1 MKTILAG
8 VAVIAVLSG
17 CASVTGRGLV
27 PGQSTAQNVQAL
39 MGKPAEQLKA
49 ADGDTIWFYPN
60 QPFGRTTYAVRVAP
74 DGRVRSVEQ
83 VLTEEN
89 VRKLVPGVTTR
100 AQVREV
106 VGPPYESSRFERQ
119 QRESWGYTMY
129 NLNRQD
135 FFLFVQMS
143 DDGIVRE
150 VMMLE
155 DRHKDQGDAGRG

>member
-8 VAVIAVLSG
+8 IAVLAVLAG
-17 CASVTGRGLV
+17 CASVTGSGLV
-27 PGQSTAQNVQAL
+27 PGQSTAQDVQAQ

-83 VLTEEN
+83 LLSEEN
-89 VRKLVPGVTTR
+89 VRKVVPGVTTR
-100 AQVREV
+100 AQVREMF
-106 VGPPYESSRFERQ
+106 GPPYESSRFERQ
-119 QRESWGYTMY
+119 QREVWTYTMY
-129 NLNRQD
+129 NAARD
-135 FFLFVQMS
+135 EFFLHVQMS
-143 DDGIVRE
+143 NDGIVRE

-155 DRHKDQGDAGRG
+155 DRHKDQGDSSRS